1 MSKQSENVASVD
13 QVQAITPAW
22 PPIEML
28 LHAAFQGQGLP
39 ARVRFE
45 LGLNR
50 IEIYVRAAQVQVARL
65 DAPVAEYLKSVAA
78 EPFTAI
84 PDYPSGPLI
93 ANVHFYFICWDA
105 VAKELASLRANKAGL
120 LTPRKVWRKYRKPL
134 ERYQEARNHLEHYS
148 ERLPMGKHS
157 EWRHRREDEF
167 ETIQGDPGAVRLGA
181 LFTING
187 EEWDVSVASAKVLE
201 SLWEDLVEGLRS
213 ESEVSFAAWLKRQP
227 L

>member
-1 MSKQSENVASVD
+1 MAELRLVRWARMSKQSENVASVD

-65 DAPVAEYLKSVAA
+65 DTPVAEYLKSVAA

-84 PDYPSGPLI
+84 PNWPSGPLI
-93 ANVHFYFICWDA
+93 ADAHFYFICWDS
-105 VAKELASLRANKAGL
+105 VAKELFSLRSNSARL
-120 LTPRKVWRKYRKPL
+120 LTPRKVWL
-134 ERYQEARNHLEHYS
+134 
-148 ERLPMGKHS
+148 
-157 EWRHRREDEF
+157 
-167 ETIQGDPGAVRLGA
+167 
-181 LFTING
+181 
-187 EEWDVSVASAKVLE
+187 
-201 SLWEDLVEGLRS
+201 
-213 ESEVSFAAWLKRQP
+213 
-227 L
+227 